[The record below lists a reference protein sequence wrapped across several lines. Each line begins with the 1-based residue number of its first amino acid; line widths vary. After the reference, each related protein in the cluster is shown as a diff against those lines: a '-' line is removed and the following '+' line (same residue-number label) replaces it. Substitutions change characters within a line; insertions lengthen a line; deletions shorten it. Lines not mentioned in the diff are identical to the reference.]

1 MTTPTLNWTAETRP
15 QLSDAQLI
23 TLFLTLLPPHALPR
37 YRLEERV
44 RSWELS
50 GEEAV
55 RLHRISI
62 DFEAQYE
69 QLMQDLVDKLLTET
83 RHLRNI
89 SAPMLNWEAE
99 TRPQYSD
106 EELLGLFLTQIPFS
120 TREEMEEW
128 VNAWE
133 LSGEEAVRLR
143 RISEDFENGYEEVMR
158 GLVEDLLAVSHGAS
172 VEE

>member
-1 MTTPTLNWTAETRP
+1 M
-15 QLSDAQLI
+15 
-23 TLFLTLLPPHALPR
+23 
-37 YRLEERV
+37 
-44 RSWELS
+44 
-50 GEEAV
+50 

-143 RISEDFENGYEEVMR
+143 RISEDFEIGYEEVMR